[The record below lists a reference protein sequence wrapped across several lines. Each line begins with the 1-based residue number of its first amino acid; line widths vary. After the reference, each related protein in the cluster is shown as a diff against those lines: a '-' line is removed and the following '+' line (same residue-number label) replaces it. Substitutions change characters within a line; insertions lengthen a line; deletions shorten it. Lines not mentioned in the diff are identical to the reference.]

1 MKTVQILDKH
11 FSLYLGNN
19 RIQEA
24 IRTMAGTMN
33 EDYMGRNPLFI
44 GVLNG
49 SFIFAADLFQ
59 QITIPCE
66 ISFVKIS
73 SYSGTL
79 STGQVNNLI
88 GLTEE
93 ITNRDVV
100 LLEDIVDTGLTLQ
113 KLRRDLLAQNPASLR
128 IAALL
133 YKPNAFKADYPID
146 YIGFEIPN
154 DFIVGYGLDY
164 NGFGR
169 NYPDI
174 YKILD

>member
-1 MKTVQILDKH
+1 MKTVQILDKQ
-11 FSLYLGNN
+11 FSLYLENN
-19 RIQEA
+19 RIQDA
-24 IRTMAGTMN
+24 IRNMAQKVN
-33 EDYMGRNPLFI
+33 EAYAGRNPLFI

-73 SYSGTL
+73 SYKGTL
-79 STGQVNNLI
+79 STGEVNNLI
-88 GLTEE
+88 GLTDD
-93 ITNRDVV
+93 IRNREVV

-113 KLRRDLLAQNPASLR
+113 KLRLDLLAQNPASLR

-146 YIGFEIPN
+146 FVGFEIPN

-174 YKILD
+174 YKILE